1 MNAIRHTI
9 LGLFFF
15 TMLVVLGFM
24 TIYLGDVTTSAQRTT
39 LTAYF
44 QNVEGLG
51 AGDPV
56 MVYGVQSGRVTEVA
70 FTPGEPP
77 PEKRLRV
84 TFVVDAP
91 LVLKEDYA
99 IAIGSPSLLGGKQLD
114 LMTGTTGAPLP
125 PERYRELAG
134 GADSNLMRQFAGL
147 LEENRAD
154 VRRIVTA
161 VAHLA
166 EDVDSGKRS
175 IGELLLNKQATDD
188 LASGLAAARN
198 LLAKVE
204 RGEGSLGQLLQ
215 SNELHD
221 QAKGFFA
228 NGSQLLADAREKKG
242 PLHAAIYDEELAA
255 SLKRGIDGFAA
266 TGERLGRGEGAL
278 GKLTTGESDATFRNL
293 DQIVRDVSSGKGA
306 IGKLFSDPEMEKQ
319 VVQIV
324 ERFSGI
330 SGDAAAL
337 LDAARRGRGVL
348 GLLVADDEARR
359 NVERIL
365 DQIGR
370 AIEDAREAA
379 PVSSVASFLFGQL

>member
-15 TMLVVLGFM
+15 VTLVALGFM
-24 TIYLGDVTTSAQRTT
+24 TIYLGDVTTTAQRTT
-39 LTAYF
+39 LIAYF
-44 QNVEGLG
+44 ANVEGLG

-56 MVYGVQSGRVTEVA
+56 MVYGVQSGRVIKVE
-70 FTPGEPP
+70 FTPGNPP
-77 PEKRLRV
+77 PERRLRV
-84 TFVVDAP
+84 TFVVDVP
-91 LVLKEDYA
+91 VELKEDYA

-114 LMTGTTGAPLP
+114 LMAGIGAPLP
-125 PERYRELAG
+125 AADALELKG

-154 VRRIVTA
+154 VRRIVTS
-161 VAHLA
+161 VAHLV
-166 EDVDSGKRS
+166 EDVDGGKRS
-175 IGELLLNKQATDD
+175 IVELLLNKQATDD
-188 LASGLAAARN
+188 LTAGLASART
-198 LLAKVE
+198 LLSKVE

-215 SNELHD
+215 STELHD

-228 NGSQLLADAREKKG
+228 NGGQLLADAREKNG
-242 PLHAAIYDEELAA
+242 PLHAAIYDEALTA

-278 GKLTTGESDATFRNL
+278 GKLTTGASDATF
-293 DQIVRDVSSGKGA
+293 DAVAEIVRKVNAGEGA
-306 IGKLFSDPEMEKQ
+306 IGKLFSDKEVEQQ
-319 VVQIV
+319 VTQIV
-324 ERFSGI
+324 ARFAGI
-330 SGDAAAL
+330 SNDAAAL

-348 GLLVADDEARR
+348 GLLVSDDEARR

-365 DQIGR
+365 DQIAR
-370 AIEDAREAA
+370 AVEDAREAA